1 MKSLLIK
8 NLKDVTNLNEET
20 IDKNLLPPKDFK
32 NGDFSFP
39 CFMVAKSQGVD
50 PKTCAEDISKKI
62 VLPKEFEKVV
72 AVGPYL
78 NFYLDRERLS
88 KNVISEILKKG
99 EDFAK
104 GEDKKKNIVIDYAA
118 YNIAKQLHVG
128 HLRTTFIGHALQR
141 IFKYLGYNVIA
152 INYLGD
158 WGTQFGFVYAGSQIW
173 GKPETA
179 DVDNL
184 VDIYVKAT
192 RLRKEQDAGE
202 VKEEDKDKPNVNE
215 MARDYFK
222 RLEAG
227 DKEAIEFWLW
237 CREGAL
243 KYIYDVEK
251 RFGLEFDSHDGEAFF
266 NNKMHTVE
274 QMLRDSGALVES
286 QGALGIDLGEE
297 KGFARIFAPDGRSL
311 YLTRDIAAAFYR
323 ERMYNPESII
333 YVVAAQQNLHF
344 KQLVG
349 TIEKLDEKLSKKIKH
364 VSFGF
369 VPGMK
374 TREGGAISLKDYLN
388 ESHKRALEVYQN
400 EVSVKPD
407 GIDEEEIAEKV
418 SIGASYFYFLS
429 VSNNKDLH
437 FNWKEVLT
445 FQGDSGPYLQY
456 AVARINSIISK
467 ANSEGISIAENENIE
482 TSCFKDDD
490 SFHLISLLSKFKETV
505 QKASESYEP
514 SVVSNY
520 VLEVSKAFSK
530 VYRTHR
536 VIGEENKN
544 ISKANLAL
552 FTATRAVLSKGLY
565 LIGVPVIERM

>member
-1 MKSLLIK
+1 
-8 NLKDVTNLNEET
+8 
-20 IDKNLLPPKDFK
+20 
-32 NGDFSFP
+32 
-39 CFMVAKSQGVD
+39 
-50 PKTCAEDISKKI
+50 
-62 VLPKEFEKVV
+62 
-72 AVGPYL
+72 
-78 NFYLDRERLS
+78 
-88 KNVISEILKKG
+88 
-99 EDFAK
+99 
-104 GEDKKKNIVIDYAA
+104 
-118 YNIAKQLHVG
+118 
-128 HLRTTFIGHALQR
+128 
-141 IFKYLGYNVIA
+141 
-152 INYLGD
+152 
-158 WGTQFGFVYAGSQIW
+158 
-173 GKPETA
+173 
-179 DVDNL
+179 
-184 VDIYVKAT
+184 
-192 RLRKEQDAGE
+192 
-202 VKEEDKDKPNVNE
+202 
-215 MARDYFK
+215 
-222 RLEAG
+222 
-227 DKEAIEFWLW
+227 
-237 CREGAL
+237 
-243 KYIYDVEK
+243 
-251 RFGLEFDSHDGEAFF
+251 
-266 NNKMHTVE
+266 MHTVE

-490 SFHLISLLSKFKETV
+490 SFHLISLLSKFKETI